1 MASPSRVALAIG
13 GSRLS
18 SIPLSWRGKVR
29 RLLRQSLAPLNLEQL
44 KDIIADYGMDPSK
57 LAMKWKTPK
66 RIIDRIV
73 EVSLGRAAKGDV
85 FLRGRPT

>member
-1 MASPSRVALAIG
+1 MEWTQG
-13 GSRLS
+13 
-18 SIPLSWRGKVR
+18 
-29 RLLRQSLAPLNLEQL
+29 
-44 KDIIADYGMDPSK
+44 K